1 MNCRKLLYLFTNY
14 HWSNNSDIV
23 RIGRLYSLKHYEM
36 NLKDIKIRTKM
47 LASYILLALITGTVG
62 IVSYSQIGTLS
73 SDLNNFGDYRV
84 PDLRDFSAMNY
95 QRMAIRAT
103 SIEVKAVEHNDSAQQ
118 KLQSILNER
127 TQVFSRLDEVWASI
141 LSRPR
146 QTETGRE
153 IMAKVTGL
161 YGTWRN
167 YHKQMDAAVQE
178 GINARTPEDVQAA
191 FNKYNT
197 IFSEALPVSTEVGG
211 LFDGLAENNV
221 NNTTEM
227 VVSAQS
233 NATSSLSVILLITC
247 LALITAVVFGMIITN
262 AIVNPL
268 KRGVDFSMEIAQGN
282 LTAKLEVDQ
291 KDEIGQLAES
301 LKGMVSKL
309 REVVENIMVGASN
322 ITDASVQISSTSQQ
336 LSQGATEQAS
346 STEEISSS
354 MEQMTS
360 NIMQNADN
368 AHQTENISVK
378 VASSMNKVS
387 DLSQSSLMSIKA
399 ISQKITII
407 NDIAFQTNIL
417 ALNAAVEAARAG
429 EHGKGFA
436 VVAAEV
442 RKLAE
447 RSKLAADEI
456 EVLSRQS
463 VSNTE
468 MSSMQ
473 IQELMPE
480 VSKTNQLVKEISVA
494 SQEQNSGASQINSAI
509 QQLNTVTQQN
519 AASSE
524 ELASSAEEMTSQSE
538 QLLEVI
544 QFFKIDQNSSNAKR
558 IVNTMKVKA
567 PQVQNL
573 TRKPE
578 MKARANTVPNGFAKQ
593 GNGVSLSMG
602 SNSDD
607 GFERF

>member
-1 MNCRKLLYLFTNY
+1 
-14 HWSNNSDIV
+14 
-23 RIGRLYSLKHYEM
+23 M
-36 NLKDIKIRTKM
+36 NLKDVKIRTKL
-47 LASYILLALITGTVG
+47 LASYVLLAVITATVG
-62 IVSYSQIGTLS
+62 VISYAQIGNLS
-73 SDLNNFGDYRV
+73 GGLDNLGEYRLH
-84 PDLRDFSAMNY
+84 DIRDFSAMNLE
-95 QRMAIRAT
+95 RMTIRAT
-103 SIEVKAVEHNDSAQQ
+103 SIEIFAAESAVNTHE
-118 KLQSILNER
+118 KLQGILNNR
-127 TQVFSRLDEVWASI
+127 SVVFSRMDAVWTSI
-141 LSRPR
+141 QNRPR
-146 QTETGRE
+146 QSEAGKE
-153 IMAKVTGL
+153 MMSKVTGL
-161 YGTWRN
+161 YASWRN
-167 YHKQMDAAVQE
+167 YHSQLDAAVQD
-178 GINARTPEDVQAA
+178 IIRAQTPEDTEIA
-191 FNKYNT
+191 FSKYKE
-197 IFSEALPVSTEVGG
+197 IFDEAIPVSNEVGG
-211 LFDGLAENNV
+211 LFDSMAENNV
-221 NNTTEM
+221 KNTVEM
-227 VVSAQS
+227 IAGAQS
-233 NATSSLSVILLITC
+233 NASSAISLIFTVTVFSLIFAVI
-247 LALITAVVFGMIITN
+247 FGLIITN
-262 AIVNPL
+262 AIVTPL
-268 KRGVDFSMEIAQGN
+268 KKVVSFSTEIAQGN
-282 LTAKLEVDQ
+282 LTATLDVEQ
-291 KDEIGQLAES
+291 NDEIGQLALS
-301 LKGMVSKL
+301 LKTMVAKL
-309 REVVENIMVGASN
+309 RDVVENILVGANN

-368 AHQTENISVK
+368 AHQTETISVK
-378 VASSMNKVS
+378 VASSMTKVD
-387 DLSQSSLMSIKA
+387 DLSQSSLTSIKA
-399 ISQKITII
+399 IAQKITII

-468 MSSMQ
+468 MSSFQ

-524 ELASSAEEMTSQSE
+524 ELASSAEEMTSQAE

-544 QFFKIDQNSSNAKR
+544 EFFKIDHQVTNKQRTISSIKSKAQQEPNLGRKSDFKVRTNTAPKSTYAKA
-558 IVNTMKVKA
+558 T
-567 PQVQNL
+567 
-573 TRKPE
+573 
-578 MKARANTVPNGFAKQ
+578 
-593 GNGVSLSMG
+593 NGVALSMG
-602 SNSDD
+602 GQDDD

>member
-1 MNCRKLLYLFTNY
+1 
-14 HWSNNSDIV
+14 
-23 RIGRLYSLKHYEM
+23 M

-47 LASYILLALITGTVG
+47 LVSYIALALITGTVG
-62 IVSYSQIGTLS
+62 IVGYSQINRLS
-73 SDLNNFGDYRV
+73 SDMDNFGQNRL
-84 PDLRDFSAMNY
+84 PDLRDYSAMNI
-95 QRMAIRAT
+95 QRMTIRAC
-103 SIEVKAVEHNDSAQQ
+103 SIDVLAAEQSDDAQQ
-118 KLQSILNER
+118 KLQKIINER
-127 TQVFSRLDEVWASI
+127 NTVFSRLDAVWASL

-146 QTETGRE
+146 QTEKGRE
-153 IMAKVTGL
+153 TMAKVTSL
-161 YGTWRN
+161 YGTWRTF
-167 YHKQMDAAVQE
+167 HKQMDLAIQD

-191 FNKYNT
+191 FDRYKT
-197 IFSEALPVSTEVGG
+197 IFNEALPVSTEVGK
-211 LFDGLAENNV
+211 LFDELAENNV
-221 NNTTEM
+221 NTTTEM
-227 VVSAQS
+227 VAVAQS
-233 NATSSLSVILLITC
+233 NAAAGVTIIFTITI
-247 LALITAVVFGMIITN
+247 LALVIAITFGLIITN
-262 AIVNPL
+262 AIVTPL
-268 KRGVDFSMEIAQGN
+268 KKGVDFSSEIAQGN
-282 LTAKLEVDQ
+282 LTATLDVDQ
-291 KDEIGQLAES
+291 KDEIGQLAIS
-301 LKGMVSKL
+301 LKLMVAKL
-309 REVVENIMVGASN
+309 RDVVENIMLGANN

-378 VASSMNKVS
+378 VASNMNKVS
-387 DLSQSSLMSIKA
+387 ELSQSSLTSIKA

-468 MSSMQ
+468 MSTMQ

-494 SQEQNSGASQINSAI
+494 SQEQNSGANQINSAI

-544 QFFKIDQNSSNAKR
+544 QFFKTDTNMSNAKR
-558 IVNTMKVKA
+558 MTNIMKTTAQA
-567 PQVQNL
+567 PNL

-578 MKARANTVPNGFAKQ
+578 MKVRTNSVPNKTKQ
-593 GNGVSLSMG
+593 GNGVAISMG
-602 SNSDD
+602 NNNDD

>member
-1 MNCRKLLYLFTNY
+1 
-14 HWSNNSDIV
+14 
-23 RIGRLYSLKHYEM
+23 M

-47 LASYILLALITGTVG
+47 LASYIALALITGTVG
-62 IVSYSQIGTLS
+62 IVSYFQIGMLS
-73 SDLNNFGDYRV
+73 NDMDNLGQNRV
-84 PDLRDFSAMNY
+84 PDLRDYSSMNY

-103 SIEVKAVEHNDSAQQ
+103 SIEVLSVEQNDNVQQ
-118 KLQSILNER
+118 NLQKILNER
-127 TQVFSRLDEVWASI
+127 NIVFSRLDAVWVSL

-146 QTETGRE
+146 QTEKGRE
-153 IMAKVTGL
+153 MMAKVSSL

-167 YHKQMDAAVQE
+167 YHKQMDGAIQD
-178 GINARTPEDVQAA
+178 GINARTPEGIQAA
-191 FNKYNT
+191 YVKYKT
-197 IFSEALPVSTEVGG
+197 IFNEALPVSTEVGG
-211 LFDGLAENNV
+211 LFDELAENSINR
-221 NNTTEM
+221 TTAM
-227 VVSAQS
+227 VATAQS
-233 NATSSLSVILLITC
+233 NAAGAVSIIFLITG
-247 LALITAVVFGMIITN
+247 LALVTAVVFGLIITN
-262 AIVNPL
+262 AIVTPL
-268 KRGVDFSMEIAQGN
+268 KKGVDFSAEIAQGN
-282 LTAKLEVDQ
+282 LTATLDVDQ
-291 KDEIGQLAES
+291 KDEIGQLAVS
-301 LKGMVSKL
+301 LKAMVSKL
-309 REVVENIMVGASN
+309 RDVVENIMVGANN

-368 AHQTENISVK
+368 AHETENISVK

-387 DLSQSSLMSIKA
+387 DLSQSSLTSIKA

-468 MSSMQ
+468 MSTLQ
-473 IQELMPE
+473 IQELMPD

-494 SQEQNSGASQINSAI
+494 SQEQNSGANQINSAI

-544 QFFKIDQNSSNAKR
+544 QFFKIDQNMSNAKR
-558 IVNTMKVKA
+558 MMSSVAAKSTPM
-567 PQVQNL
+567 PNL

-578 MKARANTVPNGFAKQ
+578 MKKKPNTAPNTMAKQ
-593 GNGVSLSMG
+593 GNGVTISMG
-602 SNSDD
+602 NNSDD